1 MTPEKFITTMIFLTV
16 DQPIMGGQ
24 NEVID
29 DYVTQ

>member
-1 MTPEKFITTMIFLTV
+1 MNPEKFMTMMIFLTV
-16 DQPIMGGQ
+16 DQPIMGGE